1 MISLLG
7 SLLNLKGLEETRYTL
22 LGSQGPYE
30 LRLYQ
35 RTTLA
40 KVSVPGIYSIQDAF
54 SEGKRLLEEYLQGSN
69 LRLEKVPHGQI
80 YYQSSRQND
89 WDIGV
94 MLNFLRVTSEIPRPV
109 NRLVRLEEMPPC
121 KMAVLRCNNI
131 STSDVYYQREEE
143 LRRWISLKCYQEKG
157 EARLI
162 HLNSGL
168 PLPFLKDKE
177 ISIHVT

>member
-7 SLLNLKGLEETRYTL
+7 SLLNLKGLEESRYTL

-30 LRLYQ
+30 VRLYQ
-35 RTTLA
+35 RSTLA
-40 KVSVPGIYSIQDAF
+40 KVSVPGSFSFQDAF
-54 SEGKRLLEEYLQGSN
+54 MEGKNLLQEYLQGSN
-69 LRLEKVPHGQI
+69 LRLEKVPHGQVFF
-80 YYQSSRQND
+80 QSSRQNE
-89 WDIGV
+89 WEVGV

-109 NRLVRLEEMPPC
+109 NRLIRLEEFPPA

-131 STSDVYYQREEE
+131 STSEVYYQREEE
-143 LRRWISLKCYQEKG
+143 LRRWINLKCYQERG
-157 EARLI
+157 EAKLI